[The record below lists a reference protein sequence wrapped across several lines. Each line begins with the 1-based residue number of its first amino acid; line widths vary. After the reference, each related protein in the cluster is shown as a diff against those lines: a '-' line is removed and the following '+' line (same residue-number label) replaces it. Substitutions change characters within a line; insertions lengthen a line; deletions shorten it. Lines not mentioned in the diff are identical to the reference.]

1 MSNLSMKNV
10 IIGSVLAVAAVT
22 SLSVNAAP
30 ENVCSGG
37 AAGDGKK
44 FTAGTNFVKQE
55 FTPKCS
61 ANVFM
66 QGEEVSAT
74 IFAAGAASAKG
85 KYYFG
90 GSTVGGAVGN
100 LGQCAGTPPVCSGTD
115 AGSGLDEAKKK
126 S

>member
-1 MSNLSMKNV
+1 MKNISMKNV
-10 IIGSVLAVAAVT
+10 IMGSVLAVAAVT
-22 SLSVNAAP
+22 SLSANAA
-30 ENVCSGG
+30 NVCSGG
-37 AAGDGKK
+37 AAGDGLK

-74 IFAAGAASAKG
+74 VFAAGAASAKG
-85 KYYFG
+85 KYFFG

-100 LGQCAGTPPVCSGTD
+100 LGQCAGSPPVCDNAS
-115 AGSGLDEAKKK
+115 AGSALTKAKEA